1 MTTSDTHTAP
11 HPDADAG
18 AAALPDGPLTG
29 LRVLD
34 LSRVLAGP
42 YCSMAL
48 GDMGADIIK
57 VERPDGGDDTRRFG
71 PPFLEGVSTYYLAIN
86 RNKRSMAID
95 LKHPDGKAVL
105 WRLIEQADV
114 LLENFRPGA
123 LDRLGFD
130 YATCAA
136 RNPRLIYCSI
146 SAYGHAGLPEWSRRP
161 GYDVIMQGIGGI
173 PSLTGPADAGPSKV
187 GASIADVVSG
197 MYATQGVLFALQA
210 RHTTGRG
217 QHVDV
222 SMLDGQVSLLTYLAS
237 AQLNTGRTPGRLGNR
252 HLSVAPYSTFAASD
266 GYLNLAVANQKLWA
280 RFCTLLD
287 RPELFADPRFVSNA
301 QRVRNVD
308 ALDAQIAPALKAR
321 SVDAWLA
328 AFEEAGIPAGPV
340 LTIDQTLAHPQLAAR
355 DMIVEMDH
363 PVAGPV
369 RATGVPI
376 QLSETP
382 GGVRRAPPELGAD
395 TDAILAELGYAAD
408 GIARLRAVGAVGT
421 P

>member
-1 MTTSDTHTAP
+1 MKTSDSDSR
-11 HPDADAG
+11 PDG
-18 AAALPDGPLTG
+18 LLPDGPLTG

-48 GDMGADIIK
+48 GDMGAEVIK

-71 PPFLEGVSTYYLAIN
+71 PPFIKGVSTYFLAIN
-86 RNKRSMAID
+86 RNKRSIALD

-161 GYDVIMQGIGGI
+161 GYDVIMQGMGGI
-173 PSLTGPADAGPSKV
+173 PSLTGPVDAGPSKV

-210 RHTTGRG
+210 RHTTDRG

-222 SMLDGQVSLLTYLAS
+222 SMLDGQVSLLTYLAT
-237 AQLNTGRTPGRLGNR
+237 AQLNTGQTPGRLGNR
-252 HLSVAPYSTFAASD
+252 HLSVAPYSTFAAAD

-280 RFCTLLD
+280 RFCALLERPDLHADD
-287 RPELFADPRFVSNA
+287 RFTTNAD
-301 QRVRNVD
+301 RVRNVD
-308 ALDAQIAPALKAR
+308 ALDAQIAPALAMKT
-321 SVDAWLA
+321 VDDWLA

-355 DMIVEMDH
+355 DMIVEMEH
-363 PVAGPV
+363 PVAGPI

-376 QLSETP
+376 HLSETP
-382 GGVRRAPPELGAD
+382 GGARRPPPELGAD
-395 TDAILAELGYAAD
+395 TDEILTELGYSTHDVAQ
-408 GIARLRAVGAVGT
+408 LRAAGAAGA